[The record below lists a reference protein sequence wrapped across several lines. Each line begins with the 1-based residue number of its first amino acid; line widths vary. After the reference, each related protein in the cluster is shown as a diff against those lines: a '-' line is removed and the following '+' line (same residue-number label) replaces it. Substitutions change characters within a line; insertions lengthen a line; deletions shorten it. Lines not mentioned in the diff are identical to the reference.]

1 MHYEIEQCLRFEVK
15 PIIELTSL
23 DIWNGQQPKA
33 AGSVSLLHAD
43 KASLELRL
51 SIIRRALSDLL
62 VRGDLHRDKPR
73 DIDIGGLIVLK
84 NCTQI
89 LQITELTNDI
99 EIRYLQVIGN
109 ER

>member
-1 MHYEIEQCLRFEVK
+1 MQYEIEQCIRFEVK
-15 PIIELTSL
+15 PMIELTSH
-23 DIWNGQQPKA
+23 DMWNGQSPRA
-33 AGSVSLLHAD
+33 AGSVSSLRAD
-43 KASLELRL
+43 NAALELRL
-51 SIIRRALSDLL
+51 NIIRRALSDLL

-89 LQITELTNDI
+89 LHITELTHDI